1 MAAADGTGTP
11 QAHRED
17 ALIHKC
23 VEERGAYQTAKVAE
37 LKALKPM
44 LQARAAFNSCT
55 EVEVATY
62 ADLTKATVVY
72 RRLDEEEE
80 KQPQE
85 KCPDGPC
92 EPKDEAYDEGT
103 PMTCD
108 AYEDEAKETHQ
119 CYVDARREL
128 DLAIPRFHAA
138 CKAWDASIKAGSN
151 TGTGDGA
158 TPK

>member
-1 MAAADGTGTP
+1 MAAATKTP

-17 ALIHKC
+17 ALIHNC
-23 VEERGAYQTAKVAE
+23 VEMRGEYQTAKVAE

-62 ADLTKATVVY
+62 ATLDATVVY
-72 RRLDEEEE
+72 RRLVEHEE
-80 KQPQE
+80 KQSVV

-92 EPKDEAYDEGT
+92 EPEDLGYDNGT

-108 AYEDEAKETHQ
+108 DYEDDARETHQ
-119 CYVDARREL
+119 CYVDARRDL
-128 DLAIPRFHAA
+128 DLAIPRYHAA
-138 CKAWDASIKAGSN
+138 CKAWDASVKAGSN